1 MDARFA
7 GAVKQSSMIAGV
19 RLVQADSGAIGLLV
33 ALVPAVG

>member
-7 GAVKQSSMIAGV
+7 GAAKQVLDDRGV
-19 RLVQADSGAIGLLV
+19 RLVPADSGAIGWLV